1 MATPSKKAANTPGPL
16 ISVVIPAYNTRETI
30 AEAIDS
36 VLTQSYNNLEIIVV
50 DDGSPDDVAT
60 HVEQKYGSKVQLIR
74 QQNVGLAGARNT
86 GIQAAK
92 GEYVAFLDSDDAWL
106 PNKLAEQVK
115 QISKHP
121 DGTVFYSNCYFWEN
135 GKRTKQWIDTHNQG
149 NDLITRQLIRREIMI
164 PVLTT
169 VVKKSALME
178 VGHFNQKLREV
189 EDYDL
194 WLRLAIQGA
203 TFYGLTKPLALYRIN
218 PQGLS
223 SNTLKMA
230 QTQLQVYKNILPIA
244 PSALRAEVKEQV
256 SIFQIEVL
264 HQGRKH
270 DAAKGKRLPAAAKS
284 LKMAQYRP
292 QKALSYLATSLIFL
306 CGPRG
311 SWNRFR

>member
-36 VLTQSYNNLEIIVV
+36 VLVQSYSNLEIIVI

-135 GKRTKQWIDTHNQG
+135 GKRTKQWIDIHNQG
-149 NDLITRQLIRREIMI
+149 NGVITRKLIRREIMI

-169 VVKKSALME
+169 VVKKSALTE
-178 VGHFNQKLREV
+178 AGHFNQTLREV

-203 TFYGLTKPLALYRIN
+203 TFYGSAKPLALYRIN
-218 PQGLS
+218 PKGLS

-230 QTQLQVYKNILPIA
+230 KTQLQVYKRLLADA
-244 PSALRAEVKEQV
+244 PSEFTVDIKQQV
-256 SIFQIEVL
+256 VIFSVEVL
-264 HQGRKH
+264 HQRRRQLLASGKH
-270 DAAKGKRLPAAAKS
+270 MKAAQLSLAMIRHQPTRFLHCTYAAIAILLGSK
-284 LKMAQYRP
+284 K
-292 QKALSYLATSLIFL
+292 YL
-306 CGPRG
+306 
-311 SWNRFR
+311 